1 MIWLLSLN
9 VKDLFEILTPQQKYS
24 ISYCKTFIGYE
35 VIALKRY
42 IKIRDGFVVV
52 GVGYLIKVNR
62 NSEEVDNEIN
72 TKNKISTVFASV
84 IYFHFV
90 YVFY

>member
-1 MIWLLSLN
+1 MVQVSEN
-9 VKDLFEILTPQQKYS
+9 KETEDS
-24 ISYCKTFIGYE
+24 SDTFFYE

-72 TKNKISTVFASV
+72 TKK
-84 IYFHFV
+84 
-90 YVFY
+90 